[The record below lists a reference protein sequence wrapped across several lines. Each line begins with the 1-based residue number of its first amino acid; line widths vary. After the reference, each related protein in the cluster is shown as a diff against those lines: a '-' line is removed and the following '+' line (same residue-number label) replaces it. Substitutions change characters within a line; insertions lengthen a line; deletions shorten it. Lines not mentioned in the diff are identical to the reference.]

1 MQKILDGDLAGF
13 AVPDILSLLNMGQR
27 TGVLVLE
34 RSDEESKL
42 FVREGR
48 PVFAVASRSDLRLG
62 SMLVRMGRVKAEEL
76 EKLLTRQQAGLRLGE
91 VLLTE
96 KVLSE
101 AELASFLKVQVSE
114 VIFDTFTW
122 KQGAFMFYDHVPP
135 PSSVVTLEMDL
146 QNLVMEGVR
155 RIDERV
161 RIEEA
166 LPDHGMAV
174 EAVVNADRV
183 KHSVTFTPEEWQVFF
198 LIDGRR
204 TIDEICRLAGNPDE
218 LATLRILYRL
228 LAAKFVALV
237 PPPKEEEVPETSQEP
252 APVLTG
258 DKSLTQA
265 FIDGKPLTP
274 TAGVTPYSIE
284 FQTSLPKRPE
294 DDTKEIVTP
303 KAVEYQQSAKQQEMS
318 RLVLVKDGT
327 EASFPL
333 VKDTYT
339 LGRHKNNDIVINDPK
354 VSSFHARIDRT
365 PGGGYQIVDLKSRN
379 GCRVNGKKVESHT
392 LMTGDEVLLGPA
404 KLTYK
409 VDYAA
414 PVS

>member
-13 AVPDILSLLNMGQR
+13 AVPDLLTLLHMGQR

-62 SMLVRMGRVKAEEL
+62 SMLVRMGRVNPDEL
-76 EKLLTRQQAGLRLGE
+76 DRILTRQQKGPQRLGE
-91 VLLTE
+91 ML
-96 KVLSE
+96 LSE
-101 AELASFLKVQVSE
+101 KILSEEELASFLKVQVSE

-122 KQGAFMFYDHVPP
+122 RQGSFIFYSHVPP

-155 RIDERV
+155 RIDERG

-166 LPDHGMAV
+166 LPDRGMAV

-204 TIDEICRLAGNPDE
+204 TIDEICRLVGNPDE
-218 LATLRILYRL
+218 LATLRVLYRL

-237 PPPKEEEVPETSQEP
+237 APPKEPETAEEVAPP
-252 APVLTG
+252 AA
-258 DKSLTQA
+258 DKNLTQA

-274 TAGVTPYSIE
+274 AGGITPVSIE
-284 FQTSLPKRPE
+284 FQTALPRRPE

-303 KAVEYQQSAKQQEMS
+303 KAIEYQQGAKKHEVS
-318 RLVLVKDGT
+318 RLVLLKDGA

-333 VKDTYT
+333 IKDTYT

-365 PGGGYQIVDLKSRN
+365 PEGFQVVDLKSRN
-379 GCRVNGKKVESHT
+379 GCRVNGKKIET
-392 LMTGDEVLLGPA
+392 QLLKTGDEVLLGPA

-414 PVS
+414 LVT